1 MTTTDDPHGL
11 DVFIPLSEAAKY
23 FGHTYTWLLSQC
35 QSGAFPHRK
44 VGRRYFMT
52 AGDVKAAQDSVA
64 VAATRTFGEPQRRP
78 NTRGPHSFDHLLDA
92 PTTGRLPGSTAYHA
106 LPPNMPRGTNGRKS
120 RIR

>member
-35 QSGAFPHRK
+35 QREVFSYRK

-52 AGDVKAAQDSVA
+52 AGDVRAAQDSLA
-64 VAATRTFGEPQRRP
+64 VAATRAFGEPQRRP
-78 NTRGPHSFDHLLDA
+78 NTRGPHSFDHLC
-92 PTTGRLPGSTAYHA
+92 
-106 LPPNMPRGTNGRKS
+106 
-120 RIR
+120 